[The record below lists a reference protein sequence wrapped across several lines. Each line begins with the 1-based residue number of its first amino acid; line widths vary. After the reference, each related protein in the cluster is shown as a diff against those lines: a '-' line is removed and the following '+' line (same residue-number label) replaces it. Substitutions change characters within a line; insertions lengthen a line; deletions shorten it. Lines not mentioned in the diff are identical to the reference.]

1 MQSSNFGLVGHPCKP
16 LGLCGAPIWLTLH
29 ARPSGFDRGA
39 VGSRRPK
46 PHEARLPKV
55 MVLHDGR
62 AIAFLTCLDGP
73 AIRPFVA
80 VIDGGAVR
88 PGLSA
93 APGKPKADDG
103 QRNQ

>member
-1 MQSSNFGLVGHPCKP
+1 VASKESASHTESIESISASLSGRFP
-16 LGLCGAPIWLTLH
+16 TLH
-29 ARPSGFDRGA
+29 ARPSGFYRGA

-46 PHEARLPKV
+46 AHEARLPKV

-62 AIAFLTCLDGP
+62 AIAFLTRLDGP

-80 VIDGGAVR
+80 VFNGEAVFAC
-88 PGLSA
+88 LSA
-93 APGKPKADDG
+93 SPGKPKTDDG